1 MLTAYHCNVKPH
13 TRTAGHSA
21 TAAAAYRSGTC
32 IVDERTGEVHDY
44 TRKEGVEYSQI
55 MTPAGCPGWAQDRA
69 ALWNE
74 SERVNTRKNSR
85 VCRDVK
91 LSFPAALSFDQRQ
104 AMVRDFGQMLVDR
117 HGVAV
122 DIAMHE
128 PDRHGDSRNYHAHI
142 LVTTH
147 RLGHDGFTEKARELD
162 DRQRGPQEI
171 EAWRK
176 AWATKCAEALRASG
190 HETDA
195 ERWLHGH
202 KKKDEQVQ
210 LAVDRGDLDFARQ
223 AEGLP
228 TIHMGPS
235 ATELERQG
243 ISTDRGDTNR
253 EIIAANAREA
263 QERLEQGEA
272 IKADPGIVLENITRM
287 KAVFDRRDIARELNR
302 YIEDPADFQN
312 LLTRLEA
319 SPDLVQLAG
328 EQREGNRTVPAK
340 YSTREMIDTEQA
352 MIGAAERLAVTRGH
366 EVDPNRIQAAII
378 ERPTLSD
385 EQRQAL
391 EHVTGGGNL
400 AVVIGDAGTGKSYAM
415 AAARQAWESEGFR
428 VRGAA
433 LSGKAADELQN
444 GSGIESRTLHS
455 LEYAW
460 TSGRDPLTKR
470 DVIVVDEA
478 GMVGSRQLGRILAAA
493 DQAGAKVVLLGDD
506 KQLAAIEAGA
516 GFRAIQ
522 ERVGA
527 AEITQIRRQRD
538 AWAREASTELA
549 RGDVR
554 EGLDAYQ
561 ERGAVQLHDDRET
574 AKQQLASDYL
584 RDRDRAGSSIILAH
598 SNADVASLNS
608 AIRQARLDAGELGQS
623 VDLETARGGRQFG
636 TGDRM
641 VFLKNDAK
649 LDVKNGSLGTV
660 TATDDGRLT
669 VMLDTGREVAFAAQD
684 YQHFDHGY
692 AVTVHK
698 SQGVTVDRAYVL
710 ATPSMDRSLAYV
722 AMTRHK
728 ENAAMYAG
736 KDDFGSYDKLASG
749 LSRQRPKETTLD
761 FAERHGIEAGE
772 VGQEQAPPAQEA
784 MPTFTE
790 QFDKKPEGYQSLFG
804 EKKEKTESTQSRFAQ
819 MKKEA
824 KAQSAELGEAS
835 HEQPAA
841 EGGGRFAEMKRQ
853 AAQQGK
859 ERLREQTKELDS
871 ATLAK
876 LVGDHAQAAAEAQGK
891 TLQPNVR
898 EKLEA
903 KARERIDADPQAK
916 AKLAERI
923 GEKGGADANQAQ
935 EAPEGGSRFADM
947 KREAEAQR
955 QRQAASK
962 DQDQG
967 RER

>member
-1 MLTAYHCNVKPH
+1 MLTAYHCNVQPH

-32 IVDERTGEVHDY
+32 VVDERTGEVHDY
-44 TRKEGVEYSQI
+44 TRKEGVEYTEI
-55 MTPAGCPGWAQDRA
+55 ITPEGSPEWAQDRA

-91 LSFPAALSFDQRQ
+91 LAFPTALDFDQRQ
-104 AMVRDFGQMLVDR
+104 AMVRDFGHMLVER

-128 PDRHGDSRNYHAHI
+128 PDRQGDSRNYHAHV

-147 RLGHDGFTEKARELD
+147 RLGPEGFTEKARELD

-171 EAWRK
+171 EAWRE
-176 AWATKCAEALRASG
+176 AWAAKCAEALREAG
-190 HETDA
+190 HHKDA

-202 KKKDEQVQ
+202 KKKDEQIQ

-228 TIHMGPS
+228 TIHMGPA
-235 ATELERQG
+235 ATESERQG
-243 ISTDRGDTNR
+243 VRTDRGDTNR

-263 QERLEQGEA
+263 QERLEQADA
-272 IKADPGIVLENITRM
+272 IVANPGIVLENITRM

-302 YIEDPADFQN
+302 YIDDPAQFQN
-312 LLTRLEA
+312 LLARLEA
-319 SPDLVQLAG
+319 SPELVQLVD
-328 EQREGNRTVPAK
+328 EQREGNRTEPAK

-366 EVDPNRIQAAII
+366 EVDPNRIRAVIV

-400 AVVIGDAGTGKSYAM
+400 AVVIGDAGTGKSFAM

-460 TSGRDPLTKR
+460 SSGRDPLTKR

-527 AEITQIRRQRD
+527 AEITQIRRQRE

-554 EGLDAYQ
+554 AGLDAYQ
-561 ERGAVQLHDDRET
+561 ERGAVQLHGDREA
-574 AKQQLASDYL
+574 AKKQLASDYL
-584 RDRDRAGSSIILAH
+584 RDRDRSGSSIILAH
-598 SNADVASLNS
+598 SNADVASLN
-608 AIRQARLDAGELGQS
+608 ATIRQARLDAGELGQAMD
-623 VDLETARGGRQFG
+623 VETARGGRQFG

-660 TATDDGRLT
+660 TAAEDGRLT
-669 VMLDTGREVAFAAQD
+669 VMLDNGREVAFAAQD
-684 YQHFDHGY
+684 YQHVDHGY

-728 ENAAMYAG
+728 ENATMYAG
-736 KDDFGSYDKLASG
+736 KDDFGSYDKLANG

-761 FAERHGIEAGE
+761 FAERHGIEAGDA
-772 VGQEQAPPAQEA
+772 GQHQAPPTTEA
-784 MPTFTE
+784 MPSFAE

-804 EKKEKTESTQSRFAQ
+804 EKQESTQSRFAQ

-824 KAQSAELGEAS
+824 KAQSGELGDAGQ
-835 HEQPAA
+835 EQSAA
-841 EGGGRFAEMKRQ
+841 EGSGRFAEMKRQ
-853 AAQQGK
+853 AASQGK
-859 ERLREQTKELDS
+859 DRLREQTKELDS

-876 LVGDHAQAAAEAQGK
+876 LIGDHAQASAEAQGK
-891 TLQPNVR
+891 TLQANVR

-903 KARERIDADPQAK
+903 KTRERIDADPQAK

-923 GEKGGADANQAQ
+923 GEKEGADAGQAQ
-935 EAPEGGSRFADM
+935 EKGGRFADM

-955 QRQAASK
+955 QRQTASK
-962 DQDQG
+962 DQEQDG
-967 RER
+967 PER